1 MFGESGKLSC
11 NLVIS
16 IFMIAMGAVIAG
28 IILRIFLFR
37 LRAFGRL
44 IFWVR
49 VSNTQ

>member
-28 IILRIFLFR
+28 IILPIFYIGYEHLED
-37 LRAFGRL
+37 
-44 IFWVR
+44 
-49 VSNTQ
+49 